1 MNDTVRFLLIVG
13 SIYIC
18 HVANSYLAETLYAS
32 PPHKID
38 VRWIGLVFEGVWSV
52 IFAEVYRL
60 VSRAYDKNHKHDK
73 QKTEGETKHDTRD
86 GATDS
91 AKGESAPS
99 NSNSVNVSGVVE
111 HTTSKT
117 PRKTMHV
124 REFVHAL
131 THPESDLKWA
141 QSLII
146 CEILLSIG
154 KVLSLLALKYVSYT
168 TSMVF
173 KSSKTLGILMT
184 ALLLGNVQHITPLRI
199 LTVVLIVSGSIVY
212 SQAELRSYDGT
223 TPHPF
228 LGYILMLLSE
238 LCNGFGCT
246 YQDIAVMQCKRETG
260 MLIKTNII
268 QLTSGICTLTAG
280 IIMTIMYNSMN
291 DVILLLSTTSWIVK
305 QNLASILLTMG
316 LIPIIYSLKLY
327 GSLLTGI
334 VSTVRKLITVVLS
347 MFMTNTKPTTQNW
360 VGIGLTFTGLTISV
374 LESKLMKMF
383 GANNRSKNTKK
394 D

>member
-1 MNDTVRFLLIVG
+1 MNETVRFLLIVG
-13 SIYIC
+13 SIYVC
-18 HVANSYLAETLYAS
+18 HVANSYLAETLYTS

-38 VRWIGLVFEGVWSV
+38 VRWIGLIFEGVWSI
-52 IFAEVYRL
+52 IFAEVYRM
-60 VSRAYDKNHKHDK
+60 VSKTYDGYGAK
-73 QKTEGETKHDTRD
+73 KTEGGVE
-86 GATDS
+86 DS
-91 AKGESAPS
+91 AKDGARGEPAPS

-117 PRKTMHV
+117 TRKTLRVH
-124 REFVHAL
+124 EFFHAL
-131 THPESDLKWA
+131 THPDSELKWA
-141 QSLII
+141 QSLIV
-146 CEILLSIG
+146 CEILLALG
-154 KVLSLLALKYVSYT
+154 KVFSLLALKYVSYT

-199 LTVVLIVSGSIVY
+199 LTVIAIVSGSLVY
-212 SQAELRSYDGT
+212 SHAELRSYNGT
-223 TPHPF
+223 TPHPI

-246 YQDIAVMQCKRETG
+246 YQDISVMQCKRETG

-268 QLTSGICTLTAG
+268 QLASGVCTLIAG
-280 IIMTIMYNSMN
+280 IIMTGIYNSIN
-291 DVILLLSTTSWIVK
+291 DIVMLSHTTSWIVK
-305 QNLASILLTMG
+305 QNLASIFLTLG

-334 VSTVRKLITVVLS
+334 ISTVRKLITVVIS

-360 VGIGLTFTGLTISV
+360 IGIGLTFTGLTVSV
-374 LESKLMKMF
+374 LESKIMKVF
-383 GANNRSKNTKK
+383 GANSRSKNKK
-394 D
+394 QD

>member
-1 MNDTVRFLLIVG
+1 MNDTVLFLSIVG
-13 SIYIC
+13 SIYVC
-18 HVANSYLAETLYAS
+18 HVANSYLAETLYTS

-38 VRWIGLVFEGVWSV
+38 VRWIGLVFEGIWSI

-60 VSRAYDKNHKHDK
+60 VSKAYDKRNKPKDK
-73 QKTEGETKHDTRD
+73 GGAEDSTKN
-86 GATDS
+86 GLKDS
-91 AKGESAPS
+91 TGGESVPS

-111 HTTSKT
+111 HTTSKSS
-117 PRKTMHV
+117 RKTLRVH
-124 REFVHAL
+124 ELLHAL
-131 THPESDLKWA
+131 AHPESGLKWA

-146 CEILLSIG
+146 CEILLALG

-184 ALLLGNVQHITPLRI
+184 ALIMGNVQHITPLRI
-199 LTVVLIVSGSIVY
+199 LTVLLIVSGSLVY
-212 SQAELRSYDGT
+212 SHAELRSYKGT
-223 TPHPF
+223 TSHPI
-228 LGYILMLLSE
+228 LGYILMLASE

-246 YQDIAVMQCKRETG
+246 YQDISVMQCKRETG

-268 QLTSGICTLTAG
+268 QLASGICTLIAG
-280 IIMTIMYNSMN
+280 IIMTMVYNSM
-291 DVILLLSTTSWIVK
+291 DDMVLLFQTTSWIVK
-305 QNLASILLTMG
+305 QNLASIFLTLG

-334 VSTVRKLITVVLS
+334 ISTVRKLITVVLS

-360 VGIGLTFTGLTISV
+360 MGIGLTFTGLTISV
-374 LESKLMKMF
+374 LESKIMKVLK
-383 GANNRSKNTKK
+383 ANGRSKNKK
-394 D
+394 QD